1 MEIVGKYR
9 SALSRLLTVM
19 AGTFFVYLSIY
30 VIGLGAAVAIPAS
43 ILTPMA
49 QLSPTMALSL
59 TELIT
64 IGIPVALCF
73 ALFAWLC
80 NLTIN
85 TVNYYLLAAPFVVFM
100 VHGLSNAG
108 IASDSFLFYSALTI
122 GKLIP
127 VLLVVFVLS
136 KPVNRENNA

>member
-1 MEIVGKYR
+1 MEIVGQYR
-9 SALSRLLTVM
+9 SALSRLLTVV

-30 VIGLGAAVAIPAS
+30 GIGLGAAIAIPAS

-80 NLTIN
+80 KLTIK

-100 VHGLSNAG
+100 VHGLFNAG
-108 IASDSFLFYSALTI
+108 IVSDSFLFYSALTI